1 MPGAKST
8 VAAHP
13 ARLEIERQLRAGVPS
28 QKVARDHDLSR
39 QAMDRHKIKLLN
51 KSAGTGD
58 GERDEMRKKI
68 QSLYNS
74 VVVLM
79 KVAQEEKNAR
89 KFLAS
94 VSEARRC
101 LNLLSKII
109 GVLNEPAAPVVSVAV
124 NVDVQALQAVIL
136 TALVP
141 HPKARIDVAAALVQY
156 ADREA
161 GGEE

>member
-8 VAAHP
+8 VARHP

-28 QKVARDHDLSR
+28 MKVAASHNLSR
-39 QAMDRHKIKLLN
+39 QAMDRHKFKLM
-51 KSAGTGD
+51 ARPVGTGD

-79 KVAQEEKNAR
+79 KVAHDEKNAR

-101 LNLLSKII
+101 LNLLSKIVGI
-109 GVLNEPAAPVVSVAV
+109 LNEPVAAPVAMVV

-141 HPKARIDVAAALVQY
+141 HPQARIDVAAALVQF
-156 ADREA
+156 ADGEA
-161 GGEE
+161 EGGE

>member
-1 MPGAKST
+1 
-8 VAAHP
+8 
-13 ARLEIERQLRAGVPS
+13 
-28 QKVARDHDLSR
+28 
-39 QAMDRHKIKLLN
+39 MDRFRIKLMA
-51 KSAGTGD
+51 KPAGTGG
-58 GERDEMRKKI
+58 GERDEMRRKI

-74 VVVLM
+74 VVALM
-79 KVAQEEKNAR
+79 KVAHEEKNAR

-109 GVLNEPAAPVVSVAV
+109 GVLNETPAPLVSVAV

-136 TALVP
+136 TDLVP
-141 HPKARIDVAAALVQY
+141 HPQARIDVAAALVEY

-161 GGEE
+161 GEE